1 MATTTE
7 VINDIIKFIREVHKA
22 PTGPILLHEPRFIGN
37 ETKYLKECIDST
49 MVSSVGGFVDR
60 FEVEVASFTGS
71 KYAIA
76 TVNGTAALH
85 IALLMAGV
93 ERDDEI
99 IVQPLTF
106 IATLNAISYIGAHPV
121 FIDVDKDTMS
131 LSPDKLE
138 AFLQKNT
145 EIVNGTCANKVTKKK
160 IKAVLPMHTFGLP
173 GRIEQ
178 IASICSKYQI
188 TLIEDA
194 AESLGSFYA
203 GKHTGR
209 FGLMGTL
216 SFNGNKTIT
225 TGGGGMVITDDEILA
240 KKLKHITTTAR
251 MPHKWEFKHDMVG
264 YNYRLP
270 NINAALG
277 CAQMENLQGFI
288 ENKRQLA
295 KKYEAF
301 FNKIGVKFNK
311 ELNNSQ
317 SNYWLNSIVLDK
329 LSERN
334 AFLEITNSNGIMTRP
349 LWELMT
355 RLEMFRDCQKGNMD
369 NAEWLADRVVNIPSS
384 VVL

>member
-1 MATTTE
+1 
-7 VINDIIKFIREVHKA
+7 
-22 PTGPILLHEPRFIGN
+22 
-37 ETKYLKECIDST
+37 
-49 MVSSVGGFVDR
+49 
-60 FEVEVASFTGS
+60 
-71 KYAIA
+71 
-76 TVNGTAALH
+76 
-85 IALLMAGV
+85 
-93 ERDDEI
+93 
-99 IVQPLTF
+99 
-106 IATLNAISYIGAHPV
+106 
-121 FIDVDKDTMS
+121 
-131 LSPDKLE
+131 
-138 AFLQKNT
+138 
-145 EIVNGTCANKVTKKK
+145 
-160 IKAVLPMHTFGLP
+160 
-173 GRIEQ
+173 
-178 IASICSKYQI
+178 
-188 TLIEDA
+188 
-194 AESLGSFYA
+194 
-203 GKHTGR
+203 
-209 FGLMGTL
+209 
-216 SFNGNKTIT
+216 
-225 TGGGGMVITDDEILA
+225 MVITDDEILA

-277 CAQMENLQGFI
+277 CAPMENLQGFI